1 VTEEWLTAGTLGDLL
16 ASRRHRRFVGRGSE
30 VELFRFA
37 LDSSEPQFSVLHIY
51 GPGGIGKTSLLNFF
65 ADLAVDAG
73 AKVVLLDGRDLSP
86 SPQAVLDALSAFI
99 EVPDGEAAIEDPS
112 GRMVVLL
119 DTYEQ
124 LTPIDEWFRTRLI
137 PRLPATGLTVIA
149 SRAHPNSA
157 WRADPA
163 WRDLLRVVSLRNFNP
178 DEGRRY
184 LHECG
189 VDPAL
194 HDRFLEVT
202 HGHPLALSLMADAL
216 SRGADVALDPLAP
229 DLVATLLRGFVDAV
243 PGTMER
249 HALEVCA
256 LARVTTE
263 ALLRDVLEVDDTHQT
278 FRWLRD
284 LSFIESGPEGV
295 YPHDLAR
302 DLLDADLRW
311 RDPEGYKRVFRR
323 VRAHIHGRLKDS
335 QGHEQQ
341 QVLFDEKFLFRRLPG
356 IMSPLDWDAWG
367 YFYPEPAQLKDREEI
382 LDLVAAWEGNESAAI
397 AERWLDRQPEA
408 FFVIRRHDGVLRG
421 FVTLIDLTRT
431 STEDVAADPG
441 AESAWD
447 FAHRH
452 SSPRPNETV
461 TQTRFV
467 IDREAYQSP
476 SPTLNATPILT
487 LQRYL
492 RIPNLAW
499 DFLTLAEP
507 EPWDEYFAL
516 ADLPR
521 AVGADFE
528 VGGQRYGLFAHDFR
542 RVPIDALL
550 ELWTERALAE
560 DFMLPSTPDPPM
572 LVLSQPEFDDAVRQA
587 LIDLHRP
594 DLLARNSLLHTRLL
608 RDRAGNSKEPNA
620 AVLEGLMHDAVE
632 TLRQNP
638 RDDKLF
644 RAIDRTYLRP
654 AGTQEAAA
662 ALLSLPFSTYRR
674 HLTQGRA
681 RIVSW
686 LWEREVYGG
695 EGQN

>member
-1 VTEEWLTAGTLGDLL
+1 VTEEGLTEGTLGDLL
-16 ASRRHRRFVGRGSE
+16 ASRRRRWFVGRASE
-30 VELFRFA
+30 VELFRVA
-37 LDSSEPQFSVLHIY
+37 LDPTEPQFSVLHIY
-51 GPGGIGKTSLLNFF
+51 GPGGIGKTTLLNFF

-86 SPQAVLDALSAFI
+86 SPQAVLDALGAFI

-112 GRMVVLL
+112 RRMVVLL

-124 LTPIDEWFRTRLI
+124 LTPIDDWFRTRLI
-137 PRLPATGLTVIA
+137 PRLPAAGLTVIA
-149 SRAHPNSA
+149 SRTPPNSA

-163 WRDLLRVVSLRNFNP
+163 WRDLLRVVSLRNFSP

-189 VDPAL
+189 VDSAL
-194 HDRFLEVT
+194 HDRFLEIT
-202 HGHPLALSLMADAL
+202 HGHPLALSLLADVV

-243 PGTMER
+243 PGSMDR

-263 ALLRDVLEVDDTHQT
+263 ALLRDVLEIDDAHQT

-311 RDPEGYKRVFRR
+311 RDPESYRRVFRR
-323 VRAHIHGRLKDS
+323 VRAHIHERLKDS
-335 QGHEQQ
+335 RGHEQQ

-356 IMSPLDWDAWG
+356 IMSPLDWDTWG

-382 LDLVAAWEGNESAAI
+382 LGLVEAREGNDSAAI
-397 AERWLDRQPEA
+397 AERWLDRQPEG

-421 FVTLIDLTRT
+421 VVALIDLTRT
-431 STEDVAADPG
+431 STEEIAADPG
-441 AESAWD
+441 AKSAWD

-452 SSPRPNETV
+452 ASLRPNETV
-461 TQTRFV
+461 MQTRFV
-467 IDREAYQSP
+467 IDREAYQDP
-476 SPTLNATPILT
+476 SPTLNATPIVT
-487 LQRYL
+487 LQLYL
-492 RIPNLAW
+492 RVPKLAW
-499 DFLTLAEP
+499 DFITLAEP
-507 EPWDEYFAL
+507 EPWEQYFAL
-516 ADLPR
+516 ADFPR
-521 AVGADFE
+521 AAGADFE
-528 VGGQRYGLFAHDFR
+528 VGGRRYGLFAHDFR

-560 DFMLPSTPDPPM
+560 DFMLPSPSDPPM

-587 LIDLHRP
+587 LIDLLRP
-594 DLLARNSLLHTRLL
+594 DLLARNPLLHTRLL
-608 RDRAGNSKEPNA
+608 RDRAGKDKQPNTA
-620 AVLEGLMHDAVE
+620 ILEGLMHDAVE

-644 RAIDRTYLRP
+644 RAIDRTYLHP
-654 AGTQEAAA
+654 AATQEAAA
-662 ALLSLPFSTYRR
+662 ARLGLPFSTYRR

-681 RIVSW
+681 RIVAW

-695 EGQN
+695 AGPN